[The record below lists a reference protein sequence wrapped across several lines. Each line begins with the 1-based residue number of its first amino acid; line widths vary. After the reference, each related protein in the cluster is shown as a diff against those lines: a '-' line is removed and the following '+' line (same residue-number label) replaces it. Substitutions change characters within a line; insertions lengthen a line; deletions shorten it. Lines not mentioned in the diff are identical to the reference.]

1 MKQLY
6 QTLKIFLGCS
16 IGVFLGSCI
25 YQYDHFRTYPALS
38 AMQSVPWSVRLEVQ
52 GLYTV
57 VLAVIL
63 LSAMRCIRQ
72 KLDQKG

>member
-25 YQYDHFRTYPALS
+25 YQYYRFRTHPALY
-38 AMQSVPWSVRLEVQ
+38 AMQSAPWYVRLEVQ

>member
-6 QTLKIFLGCS
+6 RTLKIFLGCS

-25 YQYDHFRTYPALS
+25 YQYYHFRTHPALY
-38 AMQSVPWSVRLEVQ
+38 AMQSAPWYVRLEVQ

>member
-25 YQYDHFRTYPALS
+25 YQYYHFRTHPALY
-38 AMQSVPWSVRLEVQ
+38 AMQSAPWYVRLEVQ

>member
-25 YQYDHFRTYPALS
+25 YQYDHFRTYPALY
-38 AMQSVPWSVRLEVQ
+38 AMQSVPWYVRLEVQ

>member
-25 YQYDHFRTYPALS
+25 YQYYHFRTHPALYAMHS
-38 AMQSVPWSVRLEVQ
+38 APWYVRLEVQ